1 MARMGRDGRR
11 APGRAGRGPLG
22 DSGLGALLGEV
33 VLAQLVLGDEAVGD
47 DVLHVLVVD
56 RLRVEQDGNRLSIGL
71 QSTGLVTRATMEY
84 EITMP
89 TLNRLSVDGAGGAH
103 FIGFASTEPFTGTVS
118 GAGRMEGDLS
128 AGDLVLEASG
138 ASTISLAGTAGD
150 VRVRMVGAS
159 VEPARMRLVVRPPG
173 EPDGR
178 HAVAL
183 ARAPGGEWVATLRE
197 PVSGRRIV
205 ALEADSWRFPVTIV
219 DRLPATIALGAP
231 AAIR

>member
-1 MARMGRDGRR
+1 MSIRR
-11 APGRAGRGPLG
+11 SSFRAEMRAKRRGAAWPW
-22 DSGLGALLGEV
+22 LLAAGPVAV
-33 VLAQLVLGDEAVGD
+33 VLA
-47 DVLHVLVVD
+47 
-56 RLRVEQDGNRLSIGL
+56 
-71 QSTGLVTRATMEY
+71 
-84 EITMP
+84 
-89 TLNRLSVDGAGGAH
+89 
-103 FIGFASTEPFTGTVS
+103 
-118 GAGRMEGDLS
+118 
-128 AGDLVLEASG
+128 
-138 ASTISLAGTAGD
+138 SLATAWLAVSHDDGVVAEDYYKLGLTINRRLAAESRHAPQTGATVELGTAGD